1 VTWRNPFVYFGS
13 IVSASSCADDDVGI
27 SQLGTDLADG
37 HIPSLSWI
45 APDLCT
51 AGVADACSSSD
62 MITGA
67 AAADAFLEKWIPQIE
82 ATSAYKKDGMIV
94 IVSDQSPA
102 SGPGAD
108 SSACCGRIHYLNT
121 SNPGGEAQPGP
132 GGGLVGALVISP
144 FAATG
149 VTDSTPADHFTLLA
163 TLENIFKL
171 KPLGYA
177 TKRQPF
183 DQTVFPTESGGGGA
197 VTT

>member
-1 VTWRNPFVYFGS
+1 
-13 IVSASSCADDDVGI
+13 VGI
-27 SQLGTDLADG
+27 SRLGPDLAAG

-51 AGVADACSSSD
+51 AGITDACPATD
-62 MITGA
+62 AVTGA
-67 AAADAFLEKWIPQIE
+67 AAADAFLQKWIPQIE
-82 ATSAYKKDGMIV
+82 ATNAYKKNGMIV

-102 SGPGAD
+102 AGPTSD
-108 SSACCGRIHYLNT
+108 SSACCARIHYLNT
-121 SNPGGEAQPGP
+121 ANAGASAHPGP

-144 FAATG
+144 FAGKG
-149 VTDSTPADHFTLLA
+149 VTDTTPSDHFTLLR
-163 TLENIFKL
+163 TLEDIFKC

-183 DQTVFPTESGGGGA
+183 DQTVFPSESGGGGT